1 MVQAW
6 IYVSLSL
13 VVISTVRGSTVCQHR
28 DDIEHAVHGVYLEPH
43 EHIAKRV
50 ANQPPRFTMYY
61 DSSFYQLSS
70 AIQNTLTTVMQQV
83 TTLLGQT
90 LQLKPLGMP
99 ILLDHQCATTYLQ
112 FINGIRYC
120 AATCAASTM
129 CGQVVVPAS
138 HLQVCRQ
145 CNGGGVSSCTQT
157 GTAGA
162 GVSNTD
168 YILYVSAVSTSCGAR
183 LIAFATFC
191 QTESFLD
198 RPIAGNINFCPF
210 AFTGGLSLGEIMSA
224 VQHEALHALGFSSSL
239 FALWRDQNGN
249 PRTPRD
255 PASKLPPVVNGI
267 YQACTTTVMP
277 LTYNNWVVSTGTISH
292 QVTLLVTPNVLS
304 AAQIYFN
311 CPSLTGVELE
321 NQGGP
326 LTALSHWEKRIL
338 GYFPSLGSSYGGG
351 DDLADYC
358 PFQTIYNSK
367 VCSNA
372 NNNPSTNYFAE
383 TYGPGSACVLQG
395 SVGWSVNNVKAL
407 NTPGAGCYQ
416 EASYAHVLLG
426 MHWAL
431 TAKCA
436 IVSEN
441 KYIIEWRKN
450 CWNCNRCYFDYY
462 YTYTSNHMLYGSSSE
477 SKKECYDP
485 RKN

>member
-224 VQHEALHALGFSSSL
+224 VQHEALHALNELMTGEITFNDRLSVLTLAALQDTGWYQVNYSMAQPLVWGQNAGCL
-239 FALWRDQNGN
+239 FAAGSCLGY
-249 PRTPRD
+249 TT
-255 PASKLPPVVNGI
+255 SKLASGSSIDPFCNHYAMTPDLLGCTIDRAAVSYCNLI
-267 YQACTTTVMP
+267 QYPTPLPTDYQ
-277 LTYNNWVVSTGTISH
+277 
-292 QVTLLVTPNVLS
+292 
-304 AAQIYFN
+304 
-311 CPSLTGVELE
+311 
-321 NQGGP
+321 
-326 LTALSHWEKRIL
+326 
-338 GYFPSLGSSYGGG
+338 YFPSLGSSYGGG

-416 EASYAHVLLG
+416 VQLS
-426 MHWAL
+426 
-431 TAKCA
+431 T
-436 IVSEN
+436 
-441 KYIIEWRKN
+441 
-450 CWNCNRCYFDYY
+450 
-462 YTYTSNHMLYGSSSE
+462 
-477 SKKECYDP
+477 
-485 RKN
+485 